1 MLAFARAMPSPCP
14 APGRRRLQSSGRG
27 LAVLAFRGFLRDFL
41 GGALGLGDGLFRLFG
56 CFLDDLLGGF
66 LLARDPACAGLD
78 AALDRLD
85 RLLPRLDDRYLGTD
99 DGIRHRVDYRVL
111 RHRDLP
117 FDCSE
122 FPDHTIQEVAPR
134 GLTPPPATSAS
145 TSPPRD
151 PS

>member
-56 CFLDDLLGGF
+56 CFLDNLLGGF
-66 LLARDPACAGLD
+66 LLARDPARAGLD
-78 AALDRLD
+78 AALDSLD

-122 FPDHTIQEVAPR
+122 VPEHTIQEVVPR
-134 GLTPPPATSAS
+134 VARPAADKGAS
-145 TSPPRD
+145 TSDHRD
-151 PS
+151 